1 MHCGR
6 FNEQDTGA
14 AKSLPPAAVISP
26 ANLSGRGVAGKESQ
40 TAVKNA
46 LALVLAAVSAYAFSF
61 AIDLLLDG
69 LFGIYANTAVLA
81 VGTWGAIAIITII
94 AAVCL
99 APDGRFLVIPFV
111 VIALLALFGGIVAR
125 HYGLMVGILMLVQS
139 AAIWLMTAR
148 RAR

>member
-1 MHCGR
+1 M
-6 FNEQDTGA
+6 
-14 AKSLPPAAVISP
+14 
-26 ANLSGRGVAGKESQ
+26 AGKESQ

>member
-1 MHCGR
+1 MRSPSSSPPFPPMRSALRLISCWTVCSESTPTR
-6 FNEQDTGA
+6 LF
-14 AKSLPPAAVISP
+14 SLW
-26 ANLSGRGVAGKESQ
+26 GRGG
-40 TAVKNA
+40 
-46 LALVLAAVSAYAFSF
+46 
-61 AIDLLLDG
+61 G
-69 LFGIYANTAVLA
+69 
-81 VGTWGAIAIITII
+81 IAIITII

-125 HYGLMVGILMLVQS
+125 PYGLMVGALMLVQS